1 MGWLGKIIGGGVG
14 FVVGGPI
21 GAAVGASLGAIAD
34 GVADESPTA
43 SPTPNRGVSAHQADD
58 DDDRDSADDDEP
70 ALEAEAEVTEDELG
84 SFHAF
89 VIHSPLPRDSF
100 AIFTLHKKSGARVK
114 AAQGYCDED
123 GNYLAVAPIADG
135 CCYLYILHTAL
146 QMKRVK
152 PLTLRLAVLSKSGEQ
167 TDLVGVE
174 SFVFHPTR
182 LGPFSQVALLRP
194 LIDVCMAVA
203 RADGQLDPT
212 EVRLVKDIFTNE
224 LEIPPEE
231 LPALRD
237 ALKGPTVDD
246 LEATVVKALL
256 RVPGLTRA
264 DVLSFAA
271 RIAHADG
278 QVSPAEVAVIRRIA
292 GDVAAR
298 EWEGIVEELKLQTVD
313 HHAVLG
319 LAPGASAAE
328 IKQAY
333 RAKVTQYH
341 PDRVST
347 LPPEFQRL
355 AEQKTIELRAA
366 YEALLKGA

>member
-34 GVADESPTA
+34 GVADDTDGANVAPRPAGGAQTTA
-43 SPTPNRGVSAHQADD
+43 GVPSL
-58 DDDRDSADDDEP
+58 EP
-70 ALEAEAEVTEDELG
+70 PLIVDAEFHEDELG
-84 SFHAF
+84 TFHTF
-89 VIHSPLPRDSF
+89 VIHSPLPRDSHVLVRLTTE
-100 AIFTLHKKSGARVK
+100 AGAWVP
-114 AAQGYCDED
+114 AAAGHCDKDGDYCGY
-123 GNYLAVAPIADG
+123 APIMDG
-135 CCYLYILHTAL
+135 RCHLYVPHTAL
-146 QMKRVK
+146 RVSAIA
-152 PLTLRLAVLSKSGEQ
+152 PLIMHLTVVSKKGEEWSR
-167 TDLVGVE
+167 VGDAT
-174 SFVFHPTR
+174 FAFHPTR